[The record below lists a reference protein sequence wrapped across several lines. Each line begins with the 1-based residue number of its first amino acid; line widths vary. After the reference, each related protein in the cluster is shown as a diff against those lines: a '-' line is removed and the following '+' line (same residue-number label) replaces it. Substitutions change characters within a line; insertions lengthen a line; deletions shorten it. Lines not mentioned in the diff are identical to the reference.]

1 MSLPRKKYA
10 QLQYLEARAGT
21 WADNQAALNLSIEQA
36 VAVATSTEAARA
48 AYDDYQQKRQ
58 EAKNAHVTWLGA
70 IAGAVD
76 NGRSALRT
84 INTTAKNSADPSAIY
99 ALASVAPPKP
109 REPLGPPPVPTDL
122 RIVLDTEGRANLAW
136 EGTRL
141 GGTVFTVQRRTT
153 STTGQ
158 TGPWATLVTVSE
170 RAFVDQATPSGFASV
185 GYRVRAERVGGPSAF
200 SLPVTLPLGAGGNQ
214 QGIAGAIG
222 PVETSGKEAG

>member
-1 MSLPRKKYA
+1 MSLPRKLFA

-21 WADNQAALNLSIEQA
+21 WADNQAALKLSIEQA

-70 IAGAVD
+70 IASAVD

-84 INTTAKNSADPSAIY
+84 INTTARNSADPSAIY

-109 REPLGPPPVPTDL
+109 REPLGAPPVPTDL
-122 RIVLDTEGRANLAW
+122 RIVLDTEGRAILAW
-136 EGTRL
+136 DGTRL

-158 TGPWATLVTVSE
+158 TSPWTTLVTVSE
-170 RAFVDQATPSGFASV
+170 RGFVDQATPSGFASV
-185 GYRVRAERVGGPSAF
+185 GYRVRAERVGGVSAF